1 MGLPQTQTRLDFEG
15 YLAWEAEQPEKH
27 EYHLGEVFAMVGARL
42 PHNTISGNLF
52 AALKQ
57 RLRGGPCRAY
67 IDGTKVRIDTADAV
81 LYPDV
86 VVSCDER
93 DRGPEDRY
101 LSHPALIV
109 EVLSESTAAYDRGA
123 KFALYRKL
131 DSLQEY
137 VIVDVES
144 RSVELFR
151 RSADGHWVLHDF
163 TEAAAVEFASVKA
176 SVPLAEVFEDV
187 DSGAAAASSS

>member
-1 MGLPQTQTRLDFEG
+1 MGLPQTQTRLDLEG
-15 YLAWEAEQPEKH
+15 YLAWEAEQPERH
-27 EYHLGEVFAMVGARL
+27 EFHLGEVFAMVGARL
-42 PHNTISGNLF
+42 PHNTVALNLA

-67 IDGTKVRIDTADAV
+67 IDGTKVRIGAADAV

-137 VIVDVES
+137 AVIDIDT
-144 RSVELFR
+144 RRVELFR
-151 RSADGHWVLHDF
+151 RSTDGHWVLHDF
-163 TEAAAVEFASVKA
+163 TEADAVEFASVKA

-187 DSGAAAASSS
+187 ESGVAAGRSS